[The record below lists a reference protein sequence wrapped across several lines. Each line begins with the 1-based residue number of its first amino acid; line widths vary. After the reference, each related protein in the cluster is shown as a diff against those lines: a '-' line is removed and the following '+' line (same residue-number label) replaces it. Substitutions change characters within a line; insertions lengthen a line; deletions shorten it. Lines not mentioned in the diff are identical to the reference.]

1 MKATRDHISFLSRL
15 KTQAAFD
22 SLRKTKTRWVSQ
34 GFAIQAIPQAI
45 QQTPANAPPRPRFC
59 VITSKKTAKLA
70 TDRNRMRRRL
80 RAVIYEV
87 LSTHA
92 RTDMDYMIVAR
103 TGALNRPMD
112 DLRKDLKWCLKKLD
126 LLRPTEHHAD

>member
-1 MKATRDHISFLSRL
+1 MKATRDQISFLSRL
-15 KTQAAFD
+15 KAQAAFD

-34 GFAIQAIPQAI
+34 GFAVQAIPQPL
-45 QQTPANAPPRPRFC
+45 TDAPPRPRFC

-87 LSTHA
+87 LATHA
-92 RTDMDYMIVAR
+92 RADMDYMIVAR

>member
-1 MKATRDHISFLSRL
+1 MKATRDQISFLSRL
-15 KTQAAFD
+15 KAQAAFD

-34 GFAIQAIPQAI
+34 GFALQAVQQPQADSS
-45 QQTPANAPPRPRFC
+45 PRPRFC

-87 LSTHA
+87 LATHA
-92 RTDMDYMIVAR
+92 RPDMDYMIVAR

-112 DLRKDLKWCLKKLD
+112 DLRKDLTWCLKKLD
-126 LLRPTEHHAD
+126 LLRPTEQKST